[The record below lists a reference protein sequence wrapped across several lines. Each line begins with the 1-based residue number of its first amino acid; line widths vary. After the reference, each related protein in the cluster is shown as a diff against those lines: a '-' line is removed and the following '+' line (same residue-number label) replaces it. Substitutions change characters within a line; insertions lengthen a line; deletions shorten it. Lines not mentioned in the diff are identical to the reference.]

1 MRWLHWGAIIATLLA
16 AGPSD
21 AAGSPTIIHAGM
33 LLSEPGVAPRSN
45 QSIMIEGG
53 RIRSIESGFVR
64 ADGATV
70 IELPEAFVMP
80 GLIDGHV
87 HVQFGG
93 NDYSGDL
100 ATTEDGVVILR
111 AYAEARRALM
121 AGFTTIRDLAG
132 DPDVVFDL
140 REAIDRGIVQGPRIV
155 ASGRAIVPTGGG
167 IVHGLRLRRDVKG
180 ELENSNLETPCNGPS
195 DCARVTRHVIAE
207 GADVVK
213 IIVTGSILEPKLTQQ
228 MTDAEVV
235 AIVDAARG
243 LGRSASAAA
252 LDPASIRTAV
262 RAGVRSIEHGS
273 FADRESIELLARSG
287 VYLVPTLTSVE
298 LLEQQAR
305 SNPALPPVARENILT
320 AAAHLPELLDL
331 ASKAGVKIA
340 FGTDIKVDMFGRN
353 AHEFALL
360 KAAGISETDMI
371 RAATSVAAEMIGM
384 ADQVGTLVP
393 GKRADI
399 IAVSRDPLVDI
410 GALEDVV
417 FVMKGGEVVLK
428 RTANVH

>member
-1 MRWLHWGAIIATLLA
+1 MRWLQWGAIIATLLA
-16 AGPSD
+16 AGPSG

-33 LLSEPGVAPRSN
+33 LLFEPGVAPLSN
-45 QSIMIEGG
+45 QSIVIEDG

-100 ATTEDGVVILR
+100 ATTEDGVVVLR

-167 IVHGLRLRRDVKG
+167 IVHGLRLRRDVRG

-195 DCARVTRHVIAE
+195 DCARVTRRVIAE

-252 LDPASIRTAV
+252 LGPASIRTAV

-273 FADRESIELLARSG
+273 FADDESIELLARSG

-298 LLEQQAR
+298 LLEHLAR
-305 SNPALPPVARENILT
+305 GNPSIPPIARDNVMA
-320 AAAHLPELLDL
+320 AAAHVPDLLRR
-331 ASKAGVKIA
+331 ASRKGVKIA
-340 FGTDIKVDMFGRN
+340 FGTDIKVGMFGRN
-353 AHEFALL
+353 DHEFALL
-360 KAAGISETDMI
+360 KAAGVSETEMI
-371 RAATSVAAEMIGM
+371 RAATSVAAEMLGI
-384 ADQVGTLVP
+384 ADEVGTLIP

-410 GALEDVV
+410 GALDEAI
-417 FVMKGGEVVLK
+417 FVMKGGEVVLD
-428 RTANVH
+428 RTRIAR